1 MRSAPR
7 AIAAAVVFLGLLGAA
22 GCAAKANGEAPVSE
36 ASVSVDVSASGSA
49 LPAGDRL
56 PPGAGSGETGTG
68 ALSAAGG
75 APGATTAAPPAKA
88 PAQTFAVGVSQFTFS
103 RAGRTLRTLVF
114 YPKSGNGP
122 AAGRFPLVLWSHGL
136 HGSPEGYQGVSQK
149 IAAAGFVVAAPAYP
163 FTNDKAN
170 PFNQNDMANQPADA
184 SAVITEVLK
193 LDAKAGEPLAGH
205 IETSRV
211 GAAGH
216 SAGGYTTAGLLS
228 GTTRDARLK
237 GGIIVSGG
245 GMGGKFS
252 GAATPVLFI
261 HGDADATVPYSS
273 GKSLYD
279 ACSWPKGFLT
289 LLGGDHGASLF
300 GSTPAAGAVSKTMV
314 DFFRYSLY
322 GDAAARSRLRPDATV
337 TGAAKYDGTL

>member
-1 MRSAPR
+1 MRSERPRR
-7 AIAAAVVFLGLLGAA
+7 AIAVTAVLLSLLGAA
-22 GCAAKANGEAPVSE
+22 GCAAKANGETPHSAD
-36 ASVSVDVSASGSA
+36 ASVSPSASPF
-49 LPAGDRL
+49 PATD
-56 PPGAGSGETGTG
+56 AEQTG
-68 ALSAAGG
+68 ADGLAAAGG
-75 APGATTAAPPAKA
+75 GSASARPGATTAAPPAKA

-114 YPKSGNGP
+114 YPKSGSGV

-163 FTNDKAN
+163 FTNDKAD

-193 LDAKAGEPLAGH
+193 LDTKSGEALAGH

-211 GAAGH
+211 GAGGH

-228 GTTRDARLK
+228 GSARDARLK
-237 GGIIVSGG
+237 GGVIVAGG
-245 GMGGKFS
+245 SMGGKFS

-261 HGDADATVPYSS
+261 HGDADGTVPYTS

-279 ACSWPKGFLT
+279 SSSWPKGFLT

-322 GDAAARSRLRPDATV
+322 GDAAARSRLRSDATV
-337 TGAAKYDGTL
+337 SGAAKYDGTL

>member
-1 MRSAPR
+1 
-7 AIAAAVVFLGLLGAA
+7 
-22 GCAAKANGEAPVSE
+22 
-36 ASVSVDVSASGSA
+36 
-49 LPAGDRL
+49 
-56 PPGAGSGETGTG
+56 T
-68 ALSAAGG
+68 
-75 APGATTAAPPAKA
+75 
-88 PAQTFAVGVSQFTFS
+88 QTFAVATAQFTFT
-103 RAGRTLRTLVF
+103 RAGRTLRTMVL
-114 YPKSGNGP
+114 YPKT
-122 AAGRFPLVLWSHGL
+122 AGRYPLVLWSHGL
-136 HGSPEGYQGVSQK
+136 HGSPEGYQGVTQK

-193 LDAKAGEPLAGH
+193 LDAQAGSPLAGRIDTAH
-205 IETSRV
+205 V

-228 GTTRDARLK
+228 GNTRDARLK
-237 GGIIVSGG
+237 GAIIVSGG
-245 GMGGKFS
+245 SMGGKFS

-279 ACSWPKGFLT
+279 ACTWPKAFLT
-289 LLGGDHGASLF
+289 LLGGDHGAALW
-300 GSTPAAGAVSKTMV
+300 GTTPAATAVTKTTL

-322 GDAAARSRLRPDATV
+322 GDASARSRLRSDATAA
-337 TGAAKYDGTL
+337 GAAKYDGTL